1 MDYTIQVRE
10 NRLIILNEHSFV
22 SAELIFEKDDEK
34 TEFLR
39 EYLKSQLSE

>member
-34 TEFLR
+34 AEFLK